1 MKNESIVFTIDI
13 KSYHVEDSINDD
25 NNYNSKHKELH
36 GSHNGRCWGMSI
48 AHIVLFIGALD
59 PPFLILELVQRLLY
73 SSIVLECNA
82 TAAPTARVRRH
93 VRSCR
98 QTNHSGRIIIRYTLI
113 ELPIRY
119 NVAQLLSS
127 RKNILWK
134 CYHKL

>member
-1 MKNESIVFTIDI
+1 MKNESVVFTIDI

-36 GSHNGRCWGMSI
+36 GSHNGRCWGMTI

-82 TAAPTARVRRH
+82 TAAPTAGVRRH
-93 VRSCR
+93 VRS
-98 QTNHSGRIIIRYTLI
+98 
-113 ELPIRY
+113 
-119 NVAQLLSS
+119 LSS
-127 RKNILWK
+127 DEPLEEDHHWVHTN
-134 CYHKL
+134 